1 MKNLTRK
8 DIAKKLG
15 VSVSVVSRALNNS
28 GYVEKEKRAKII
40 QMAEE
45 LGYVRNPIAMALQQ
59 KKTHQL
65 LFFCGDLTAT
75 YYNQMFHGMAREA
88 KKRGYHV
95 LAVMN
100 ENDFGMVKSTMADGV
115 LFPNETV
122 AEAYASS
129 VGKNYHL
136 PVVTACFDPSFTFSK
151 TIPTVTIDNRD
162 IIDSAIDYLRSKGHK
177 KIGMTLP
184 FNYGY
189 VLLRYK
195 YWKERMK
202 EEIGDDYKKYIIDVQ
217 QEISYNKNR
226 LGIQNECN
234 QILDDFIYSDLFYI
248 GKEVADY
255 YVKMRYKPTAILC
268 FNDDIAF
275 GTIERLKALGLNV
288 PEDVSVM
295 GIDGVFTR
303 DKYRP
308 KLTTVNMYPEKQGG
322 KCVEILIHI
331 LNNQKYKYVNYFKVS
346 ISEGESVKTL

>member
-1 MKNLTRK
+1 M
-8 DIAKKLG
+8 
-15 VSVSVVSRALNNS
+15 SPWQF
-28 GYVEKEKRAKII
+28 E
-40 QMAEE
+40 
-45 LGYVRNPIAMALQQ
+45 
-59 KKTHQL
+59 
-65 LFFCGDLTAT
+65 
-75 YYNQMFHGMAREA
+75 
-88 KKRGYHV
+88 
-95 LAVMN
+95 
-100 ENDFGMVKSTMADGV
+100 
-115 LFPNETV
+115 
-122 AEAYASS
+122 
-129 VGKNYHL
+129 
-136 PVVTACFDPSFTFSK
+136 
-151 TIPTVTIDNRD
+151 

-217 QEISYNKNR
+217 QEIGYNKNR

-275 GTIERLKALGLNV
+275 GTIERFKTLGLNV